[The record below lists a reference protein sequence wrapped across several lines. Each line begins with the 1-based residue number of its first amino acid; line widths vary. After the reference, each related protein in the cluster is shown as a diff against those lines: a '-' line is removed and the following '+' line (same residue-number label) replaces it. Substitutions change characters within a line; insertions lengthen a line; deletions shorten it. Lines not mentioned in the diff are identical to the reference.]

1 MGTTTFTGPLQ
12 AGNVL
17 NSDGTGTLAGVGGST
32 GTQNVGYCVMAQT
45 SAVTQATN
53 IGSAGVYTTTIV
65 IPAQSQI
72 VEIHFLATAG
82 WSGSATISIGATAGT
97 TAATAFTAATASPAT
112 NALVVFTPTTTAQ
125 VNNWVN
131 VSNATFQTTGAQDV
145 QVQVTSSATGTGAGF
160 LTVTY
165 LQSINLV

>member
-1 MGTTTFTGPLQ
+1 MGTTTFTGPVQ
-12 AGNVL
+12 AGNVI

-53 IGSAGVYTTTIV
+53 IGVAGVYTTTIV

-72 VEIHFLATAG
+72 VSIQLATTAG
-82 WSGSATISIGATAGT
+82 WSGSATIAVGATAGT
-97 TAATAFTAATASPAT
+97 TLATAFTAAAASPVVSVAT
-112 NALVVFTPTTTAQ
+112 YLPTTAAQ
-125 VNNWVN
+125 VDNWIN

-145 QVQVTSSATGTGAGF
+145 QIKVTSSSTGTGEGF

>member
-1 MGTTTFTGPLQ
+1 MGTTTFTGPVQ

-17 NSDGTGTLAGVGGST
+17 NSDGTGTLAGVGGSS
-32 GTQNVGYCVMAQT
+32 GTQNVGYCVMAQ
-45 SAVTQATN
+45 SASITQATN
-53 IGSAGVYTTTIV
+53 IGVAGVYKTSIV

-72 VEIHFLATAG
+72 LEIQLLATAA
-82 WSGSATISIGATAGT
+82 WSGAATIEVGATAGT
-97 TAATAFTAATASPAT
+97 TAATAFTDAAASPA
-112 NALVVFTPTTTAQ
+112 NALIVYSPTTSAQ

-145 QVQVTSSATGTGAGF
+145 QVQVTSSATGTGAGI